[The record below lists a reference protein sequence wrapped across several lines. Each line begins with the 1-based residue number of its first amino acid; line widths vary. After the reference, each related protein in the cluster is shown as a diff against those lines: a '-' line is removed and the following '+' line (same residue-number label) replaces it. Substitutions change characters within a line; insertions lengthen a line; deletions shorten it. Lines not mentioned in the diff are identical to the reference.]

1 MSKQLKQLYEASS
14 DRVRP
19 SGFSESTAA
28 NVYRDYLSFVAR
40 YAADGRLLDL
50 GCGAGW
56 STLLFSKS
64 GYDAV
69 GLDVTAAA
77 FEPDE
82 AERLRF
88 EEGDAAELPFADA
101 TFDVVACNQFL
112 EHSPDPW
119 GVLEEAQRVLKPGGW
134 LFVVGPNLLGI
145 GPSITALVRH
155 VWQSRPLRRVFV
167 RDDKM
172 PVHPFG
178 NTFWEAGRYFASN
191 LFLLAS
197 KVLSPEVRLTM
208 RQPDLMPPFHAD
220 NDACFLCHP
229 PDLPPAPLHPG
240 FTVVRSGKV
249 GRSRL
254 FTWLAGGT
262 WIAARN
268 NR

>member
-1 MSKQLKQLYEASS
+1 MSKQLKQLYETSS
-14 DRVRP
+14 DRVRA
-19 SGFSESTAA
+19 SGLSESTAA
-28 NVYRDYLSFVAR
+28 DAYRDYLAFVTR
-40 YAADGRLLDL
+40 YATEGRLLDL
-50 GCGAGW
+50 GCGTGW

-82 AERLRF
+82 RERLRF
-88 EEGDAAELPFADA
+88 EAGDASELPFADA
-101 TFDVVACNQFL
+101 TFDVVTAYQFL

-119 GVLEEAQRVLKPGGW
+119 GVLDEAQRVLKPGGW

-145 GPSITALVRH
+145 APSITTLVRH
-155 VWQSRPLRRVFV
+155 VWHSRPVRRVFV
-167 RDDKM
+167 RDDEM
-172 PVHPFG
+172 AVHAFG
-178 NTFWEAGRYFASN
+178 NTLWEAGRYLVSN
-191 LFLLAS
+191 LFLLMS
-197 KVLSPEVRLTM
+197 KVMSPEVRLTM
-208 RQPDLMPPFHAD
+208 RRPDLTPPFHGD
-220 NDACFLCHP
+220 NDSCFLCNP
-229 PDLPPAPLHPG
+229 LDLRRALIELG

-268 NR
+268 DR

>member
-1 MSKQLKQLYEASS
+1 MSKQLKQLYETSS

-82 AERLRF
+82 GERLRF

-101 TFDVVACNQFL
+101 TFDVVTSYQFL

-119 GVLEEAQRVLKPGGW
+119 IVLEEAQRVLKPGGW

-145 GPSITALVRH
+145 APSITTLVRH
-155 VWQSRPLRRVFV
+155 VWQSRPVRRVFV

-178 NTFWEAGRYFASN
+178 NTLWEAGRYFASN

-208 RQPDLMPPFHAD
+208 RRPDLTPPFHAD
-220 NDACFLCHP
+220 NDSCFLCNP
-229 PDLPPAPLHPG
+229 RDLRSVLIKLG

-268 NR
+268 HR